1 MTSEFTSPTK
11 KTILE
16 YLEINHN
23 ITDENHILTADKPG
37 NLDDFD
43 TIKDDTDNLVKTI
56 LDEIREKQSDGNSKI
71 EGKCSQ
77 ELVIEK
83 DQGHSILDFSV
94 GVMKPDSEFT
104 NENFLNNSE
113 TFGVEMELDDISDR
127 HGKKTEKRNSDKTD
141 GHQMDRARNTF
152 KSTILD
158 SISENTTRNVIELSK
173 TKGDNAVM
181 TEDGSIF
188 VDTTKSESTF
198 EEKCLSEFID
208 KTVEDFQTSR
218 SILDVCEGN
227 TELTTN
233 CHTMDT
239 GEIFVQDLEIKG
251 YANVQTILDHT
262 STSNLHNTEIQP
274 RIETKSHAQNTDISV
289 CSSGI
294 IKNDQKSN
302 QLMSSAVDS
311 GKRMPLAVDYD
322 KPMLSSV
329 DSDKLMPS
337 SIDSDKPMPSSVD
350 SDKPIPSA
358 VDYDKPMPSSVNSDK
373 PIPSAVDYDKPMPSS
388 VDSDKPMLCTVDS
401 DKPSPLAVDSDK
413 PMHMPLA
420 VDSDQPMPSAFNSG
434 QLMSSALDSDKPM
447 VSADDSDQPMET
459 NYSLDCEF
467 TCIMTDEKIVD
478 EQGQNND
485 LNDKS
490 REKNKDDVY
499 DIDNDTDDN
508 FTHNPSFRKFRKE
521 QVNVEYVSNT
531 KPGDDFSKGNSMEEK
546 NVQTKLTNVV
556 PSNCKLEEIS
566 QRSNEICK
574 VQENLVNNLEEKTK
588 YKVAYIY
595 SRELVDICDQMH
607 KILNRVS
614 KQYMYIVCVHTVQSE
629 T

>member
-1 MTSEFTSPTK
+1 MTSEFTSSTK
-11 KTILE
+11 KTILD
-16 YLEINHN
+16 YIEINHN
-23 ITDENHILTADKPG
+23 ITDENNILTADKPG

-56 LDEIREKQSDGNSKI
+56 LDETQEKQFNGNSKI

-83 DQGHSILDFSV
+83 DWGHSILDFSV

-104 NENFLNNSE
+104 NENFLNNSQ

-127 HGKKTEKRNSDKTD
+127 YGKKTEKRNSDKTD
-141 GHQMDRARNTF
+141 GHQMDRATNSF

-239 GEIFVQDLEIKG
+239 GEIFVQDLEIKS
-251 YANVQTILDHT
+251 YVNEQTILDHA
-262 STSNLHNTEIQP
+262 STSNLHNAEIQP
-274 RIETKSHAQNTDISV
+274 HIETKSHAQNTDISV
-289 CSSGI
+289 CSSGN

-322 KPMLSSV
+322 KPMLFSV
-329 DSDKLMPS
+329 DSDSDKPIPS
-337 SIDSDKPMPSSVD
+337 AVDYDKPMPSSVD

-358 VDYDKPMPSSVNSDK
+358 VDYDKPMPSSV
-373 PIPSAVDYDKPMPSS
+373 
-388 VDSDKPMLCTVDS
+388 DSDKPMLCAVDS
-401 DKPSPLAVDSDK
+401 DKPIPLAVDSDK

-420 VDSDQPMPSAFNSG
+420 VDSDQPMPSAFDSG
-434 QLMSSALDSDKPM
+434 QPMSSALDPDKPM
-447 VSADDSDQPMET
+447 VLADDSNQPMET

-467 TCIMTDEKIVD
+467 IMTDEKIVD
-478 EQGQNND
+478 EQGQNKD

-490 REKNKDDVY
+490 RENNKDDVY
-499 DIDNDTDDN
+499 DIGNDTDDN

-546 NVQTKLTNVV
+546 NVQTKLSNVM

-595 SRELVDICDQMH
+595 SRELVNICDQMH

>member
-1 MTSEFTSPTK
+1 MTSEFTSSTK
-11 KTILE
+11 KTILD
-16 YLEINHN
+16 YIEINHN
-23 ITDENHILTADKPG
+23 ITDENNILTADKPG

-56 LDEIREKQSDGNSKI
+56 LDETQEKQFNGNSKI

-83 DQGHSILDFSV
+83 DRGHSILDFSV
-94 GVMKPDSEFT
+94 GVMKPNSEFT
-104 NENFLNNSE
+104 NENFLNNSQ

-127 HGKKTEKRNSDKTD
+127 YGKKTEKRNIDKTD
-141 GHQMDRARNTF
+141 GHQMDRATNSF

-239 GEIFVQDLEIKG
+239 GEIFVQDLEIKS
-251 YANVQTILDHT
+251 YVNEQTILDHA
-262 STSNLHNTEIQP
+262 STSNLQP
-274 RIETKSHAQNTDISV
+274 HIETKSHAQNTDISV
-289 CSSGI
+289 CSSGN

-329 DSDKLMPS
+329 DSDSDKPIPS
-337 SIDSDKPMPSSVD
+337 AVDYDKPMPSSVD

-358 VDYDKPMPSSVNSDK
+358 VDYDKPMPSSV
-373 PIPSAVDYDKPMPSS
+373 
-388 VDSDKPMLCTVDS
+388 DSDKPMLCAVDS
-401 DKPSPLAVDSDK
+401 DKPIPLAVDSDK

-420 VDSDQPMPSAFNSG
+420 VDSDQPMPSAFDSG
-434 QLMSSALDSDKPM
+434 QPMSSALDPDKPM
-447 VSADDSDQPMET
+447 VLADDSNQPMET

-467 TCIMTDEKIVD
+467 IMTDKKIVD

-490 REKNKDDVY
+490 RENNKDDVY
-499 DIDNDTDDN
+499 DIGNDTDDN

-521 QVNVEYVSNT
+521 QVNVKYVSNT

-546 NVQTKLTNVV
+546 NVQTKLSNVV